1 MTSTAI
7 GILALI
13 LFGVQ
18 VFCIYLCVEKGRW
31 WSGVLGIFFAPAARL
46 GAALPAKAK

>member
-1 MTSTAI
+1 MAET
-7 GILALI
+7 ILFIIALM

-31 WSGVLGIFFAPAARL
+31 WAGLLGIPFAPIAWL
-46 GAALPAKAK
+46 GAALPRSR